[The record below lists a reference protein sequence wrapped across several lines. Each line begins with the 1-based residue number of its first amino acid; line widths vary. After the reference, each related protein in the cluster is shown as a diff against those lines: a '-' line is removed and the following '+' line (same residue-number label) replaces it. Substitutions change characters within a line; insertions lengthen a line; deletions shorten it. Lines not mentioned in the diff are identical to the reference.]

1 MVKSAFFVLA
11 LAGSAASAS
20 DILPVSPLMGDVT
33 RAQFME
39 RAAQRFALQDKNGD
53 GVLSVAEKEANL
65 AKLIRM
71 CGAESLERAGVM
83 QQAGKPVPERMSQ
96 LKPSRETTRAQFM
109 ARQEAL
115 FSRLDKNGDGVIGE
129 SERLDIKA
137 NLEKRAMEAA
147 Q

>member
-20 DILPVSPLMGDVT
+20 DILPASPLMGDVT

-65 AKLIRM
+65 AKL
-71 CGAESLERAGVM
+71 AGVM

-96 LKPSRETTRAQFM
+96 LKSSRETTRAQFM